1 MQKGH
6 AFKFSMRAGLATLL
20 LGASLTVNA
29 QDVVKGIVTDS
40 TGEPV
45 IGATIKVK
53 GSDKTGTITALDG
66 DFSLAGVQKGQTLVI
81 SYIGFTPQEVKFNG
95 KDIKVILQE
104 DSKALNEVVVVGYG
118 SSKKRDLIAS
128 VSTVKAD
135 EMSNLP
141 VTNIAQ
147 GLAGRS
153 PGLIVQASGGGVNS
167 TPSISIR
174 GGGDPLYVIDGVV
187 RSSVDFRNLSPD
199 DIESMSIL
207 KDASA
212 TAVYGSRASNGIVQ
226 VVTKRGKSGK
236 VSIDYDFNMS
246 FSQPSI
252 WPEKMHSYERAEWA
266 NVAKNNDLM
275 NGQESPVYSAEAIQ
289 KMRDGSDPL
298 NFGDTNWRKLV
309 LRDWAPQSKHT
320 VRLTGGNDVH
330 QFYMS
335 VGHID
340 QNSLYRSDNHW
351 MKRTTFRLAES
362 ATIKAL
368 GLQVNAAL
376 DGYRQHQEHPYTSTS
391 NSYYHVFSHIN
402 NQSPMRPGVN
412 SLGLPYNVTD
422 NPVAETA
429 ADAGYQ
435 RSIVNVINGKG
446 ELVWSCLWVDG
457 LKVRLASNYRYYGET
472 YKNWRKDA
480 AQYDWES
487 DVAQYANKPQLSHTS
502 GTGYSYT
509 NQAFVEYANTFGQHN
524 ISALGGFEQYYEKG
538 ESYNA
543 SRSGYDFSIDQMGVG
558 PANDQLNGGS
568 ESELGRAA
576 WIGQVKYNYA
586 NKYYAEGSIRYD
598 GSDYFAPGHRWG
610 AFFSGALGWVISEEK
625 FMKSLV
631 EKNIFNS
638 LKLRASYGQ
647 TGLDSSAGRFAYL
660 TSYSLNNQA
669 YVING
674 KYVPGFS
681 EGSLPSPDLTWYTTR
696 QTDIGFDFASL
707 NNRLYGS
714 FDYFYY
720 STKGYLQSPTGDSY
734 LNTSIG
740 VGLPRVKSDSEF
752 RREGWELQLGWRS
765 NVGDLKYDISGNFTY
780 FDQLWALNRSESES
794 SYMNPYTRQQQQ
806 KGYYGVLY
814 KNLGYY
820 KNADDVLNS
829 PGYVSGLNSGY
840 LTAGDIKYEDTN
852 GNGMID
858 NGDKRRLGKNHT
870 PRGQYGIN
878 MNFQY
883 KGFYLSMLFQGSTA
897 FDMYLS
903 GVTTMQTGQAGQ
915 LPVAYKY
922 QEDSWTP
929 GNTNAKYPRLMAN
942 TNLNANNNYQYSD
955 FWLVNGA
962 YLRMKDFQ
970 FGYDFKHALLRGVSW
985 LTRAKVGISGQNI
998 FTISQA
1004 TKYGLDPENSSTEG
1018 YGYPVERVLALTVNL
1033 GF

>member
-1 MQKGH
+1 M
-6 AFKFSMRAGLATLL
+6 
-20 LGASLTVNA
+20 
-29 QDVVKGIVTDS
+29 
-40 TGEPV
+40 
-45 IGATIKVK
+45 
-53 GSDKTGTITALDG
+53 
-66 DFSLAGVQKGQTLVI
+66 
-81 SYIGFTPQEVKFNG
+81 
-95 KDIKVILQE
+95 
-104 DSKALNEVVVVGYG
+104 
-118 SSKKRDLIAS
+118 
-128 VSTVKAD
+128 
-135 EMSNLP
+135 
-141 VTNIAQ
+141 
-147 GLAGRS
+147 
-153 PGLIVQASGGGVNS
+153 
-167 TPSISIR
+167 
-174 GGGDPLYVIDGVV
+174 
-187 RSSVDFRNLSPD
+187 
-199 DIESMSIL
+199 
-207 KDASA
+207 
-212 TAVYGSRASNGIVQ
+212 
-226 VVTKRGKSGK
+226 
-236 VSIDYDFNMS
+236 
-246 FSQPSI
+246 
-252 WPEKMHSYERAEWA
+252 
-266 NVAKNNDLM
+266 
-275 NGQESPVYSAEAIQ
+275 
-289 KMRDGSDPL
+289 
-298 NFGDTNWRKLV
+298 
-309 LRDWAPQSKHT
+309 
-320 VRLTGGNDVH
+320 
-330 QFYMS
+330 
-335 VGHID
+335 
-340 QNSLYRSDNHW
+340 
-351 MKRTTFRLAES
+351 
-362 ATIKAL
+362 
-368 GLQVNAAL
+368 
-376 DGYRQHQEHPYTSTS
+376 
-391 NSYYHVFSHIN
+391 
-402 NQSPMRPGVN
+402 
-412 SLGLPYNVTD
+412 
-422 NPVAETA
+422 
-429 ADAGYQ
+429 
-435 RSIVNVINGKG
+435 
-446 ELVWSCLWVDG
+446 
-457 LKVRLASNYRYYGET
+457 
-472 YKNWRKDA
+472 
-480 AQYDWES
+480 
-487 DVAQYANKPQLSHTS
+487 SHTS

-720 STKGYLQSPTGDSY
+720 STKGYLQSPTGESY

-806 KGYYGVLY
+806 KGYYGVMY

-858 NGDKRRLGKNHT
+858 GGDQRRLGKASM
-870 PRGQYGIN
+870 PRGQFGIN

-883 KGFYLSMLFQGSTA
+883 KGFYLSMLFQGSTN
-897 FDMYLS
+897 FGMYIPGS
-903 GVTTMQTGQAGQ
+903 AAMQTGQAGT
-915 LPVAYKY
+915 LPVAFDY
-922 QEDSWTP
+922 QTDTWTP
-929 GNTNAKYPRLMAN
+929 NNKGAKYPRLMAN
-942 TNLNANNNYQYSD
+942 TSLNANNNYQGSD
-955 FWLVNGA
+955 FWLINGA

-970 FGYDFKHALLRGVSW
+970 FGYDLKHSLLRSVAW
-985 LTRAKVGISGQNI
+985 LSRAKVGLSGQNI

-1004 TKYGLDPENSSTEG
+1004 TKFGLDPENSSAEN
-1018 YGYPVERVLALTVNL
+1018 YGYPVERVIAFTINL